1 MYKLPKY
8 IFLIS
13 IIRYQ
18 DNAELVDVLKDY
30 FSGVPYI
37 DITDYESNK
46 QTVQYVG
53 CDSRIIKK
61 FVNNL
66 YFKRDKFKIL
76 DYGYYVLNDDSTIY
90 NGRST
95 NNAFNMPKKISVD
108 SIIMLLHYYNY
119 GKQYEKT

>member
-1 MYKLPKY
+1 MSNIPKY

-46 QTVQYVG
+46 QTIQYIVYE
-53 CDSRIIKK
+53 SRIIKK
-61 FVNNL
+61 VAYTIYNM
-66 YFKRDKFKIL
+66 KDTFKIL
-76 DYGYYVLNDDSTIY
+76 DYSTYKLNHDSTTYHRRYSYDASSIPD
-90 NGRST
+90 RI
-95 NNAFNMPKKISVD
+95 AVD
-108 SIIMLLHYYNY
+108 SINTQLQLWN
-119 GKQYEKT
+119 TV

>member
-1 MYKLPKY
+1 MSNIPKY

-46 QTVQYVG
+46 QTIQYIVYE
-53 CDSRIIKK
+53 SRIIKK
-61 FVNNL
+61 VAYAIYNMKL
-66 YFKRDKFKIL
+66 KIL
-76 DYGYYVLNDDSTIY
+76 EYSNYTLNHNSTTY
-90 NGRST
+90 HRRYFYDASS
-95 NNAFNMPKKISVD
+95 MPDKIAVD
-108 SIIMLLHYYNY
+108 SINTQLQLWDAV
-119 GKQYEKT
+119 